1 MPPRVRLPEDKPS
14 KEGKARRPK
23 LWAYVLGGLASLIIP
38 VVGLPV
44 AVTLIAYGVYKWVK
58 AR

>member
-1 MPPRVRLPEDKPS
+1 MPEDKPS
-14 KEGKARRPK
+14 EEGKARRPK